1 MHLIKHFS
9 FLFSVF
15 LISTLLSACGSKG
28 DLYQVVEPTSTPEQ
42 SDVIIAPQPKNKD
55 TQKKTK

>member
-1 MHLIKHFS
+1 MHSIKHFS

-28 DLYQVVEPTSTPEQ
+28 DLYQVVEPEPEQ
-42 SDVIIAPQPKNKD
+42 KEVIKTLKQKHNN
-55 TQKKTK
+55 TQKKSK